1 MKYLLIVCIIFLAI
15 GIIFWKQ
22 KEVSSSLPQMTIG
35 EDIVF
40 NLEVV
45 SDPAKQ
51 AKGLGGRGVLPED
64 TGMLFVFG
72 RPKMQNFW
80 MKGMLIPLDV
90 VWINDFKVIGVS
102 ENILPPGQRDGVVDR
117 MASPSAADMVLEI
130 NAGLVEKLGIKVGDA
145 VNIDKN

>member
-1 MKYLLIVCIIFLAI
+1 MAFILVCTLFAGIAFWTTKQFPSPKAPTISI
-15 GIIFWKQ
+15 GDDVVLNI
-22 KEVSSSLPQMTIG
+22 
-35 EDIVF
+35 
-40 NLEVV
+40 EVV
-45 SDPAKQ
+45 SDPTTQ
-51 AKGLGGRGVLPED
+51 AKGLGERESLPEES
-64 TGMLFVFG
+64 GMLFVFS

-102 ENILPPGQRDGVVDR
+102 QNILPPAQTEGKIER

-130 NAGLVEKLGIKVGDA
+130 NAGLVEKLGIQVGDE